1 MGNTSPEDVLGVAQG
16 LANTEEVT
24 LQVDDGNP
32 ASAAGASQSTSTSV
46 SDGAGDGDQ
55 GGSPGEIVEVDVNAI
70 EAALEDDDENLT
82 DEEAVAL
89 DELRNFLLE
98 EARNEIAGEVV
109 PKLQSTYDRQIAN
122 LQRQFQA
129 AQTASQAREQELL
142 DAVREAKL
150 NGLTETEKEQLRT
163 QWNFEDRERTLNDR
177 ETELTGYHVE
187 LLREAYAKDYA
198 EFGLTAEDLV
208 EFDTPEAM
216 DEFVKEVQLEFY
228 KQLAELR
235 AQGVVPTAE
244 DDPQPQVK
252 KPAPK
257 APAGVSAPSE
267 AGAGGAVP
275 ASKQA
280 ITATGAEALR
290 DALRDPDGWENVR
303 VR

>member
-1 MGNTSPEDVLGVAQG
+1 MTNINPEDVIGVAQG
-16 LANTEEVT
+16 LAETDEVT
-24 LQVDDGNP
+24 LQVGDGDQS
-32 ASAAGASQSTSTSV
+32 SAAGASQSASTTAST
-46 SDGAGDGDQ
+46 GAEDGDQ
-55 GGSPGEIVEVDVNAI
+55 GGSPDDLEQVDLADV
-70 EAALEDDDENLT
+70 EAALDDEDLT
-82 DEEAVAL
+82 EDEAVAL

-122 LQRQFQA
+122 LQRQFQ
-129 AQTASQAREQELL
+129 QASASAQAREKELL
-142 DAVREAKL
+142 DAVRDAKL
-150 NGLTETEKEQLRT
+150 NGLTEAEKAQLKT
-163 QWNFEDRERTLNDR
+163 QWDFEDKMRALDDR
-177 ETELTGYHVE
+177 EQMLTGYHVE
-187 LLREAYAKDYA
+187 LLRDAYAQEYA
-198 EFGLTAEDLV
+198 EFGLTAEDLA

-235 AQGVVPTAE
+235 AQGATQV
-244 DDPQPQVK
+244 DDEAPQPQPR

-257 APAGVSAPSE
+257 APAGVSPPSD
-267 AGAGGAVP
+267 AGTGGAVP
-275 ASKQA
+275 SGKQP

>member
-16 LANTEEVT
+16 LANVEEVT

-32 ASAAGASQSTSTSV
+32 AGAAGASQSTSTPASE
-46 SDGAGDGDQ
+46 GADDGDQ
-55 GGSPGEIVEVDVNAI
+55 GGSPGDAGEVDIKDV
-70 EAALEDDDENLT
+70 EAALDDDEDLT
-82 DEEAVAL
+82 EEEAVAL
-89 DELRNFLLE
+89 DELRNFLRE

-109 PKLQSTYDRQIAN
+109 PKLQSTYDRQIAS

-150 NGLTETEKEQLRT
+150 NGLTEAEKDQLRT
-163 QWNFEDRERTLNDR
+163 QWNFEDRERSLNDR
-177 ETELTGYHVE
+177 EQELTGYHVE
-187 LLREAYAKDYA
+187 LLREAYAKEYA

-208 EFDTPEAM
+208 DFDTPETM

-235 AQGVVPTAE
+235 AQGVVTTDG
-244 DDPQPQVK
+244 DDPQPQPK

-267 AGAGGAVP
+267 AGAGSAVP
-275 ASKQA
+275 AGKQP

-290 DALRDPDGWENVR
+290 DALRDPEGWENVR

>member
-1 MGNTSPEDVLGVAQG
+1 MTNINPEDVIGVAQG
-16 LANTEEVT
+16 LAETDEVT
-24 LQVDDGNP
+24 LQVGDGDQS
-32 ASAAGASQSTSTSV
+32 SAAGASQSASTTAST
-46 SDGAGDGDQ
+46 GAEDGDQ
-55 GGSPGEIVEVDVNAI
+55 GGSPDDLEQVDLADV
-70 EAALEDDDENLT
+70 EAALDDEDLT
-82 DEEAVAL
+82 EDEAVAL

-122 LQRQFQA
+122 LQRQFQ
-129 AQTASQAREQELL
+129 QASASAQAREKELL
-142 DAVREAKL
+142 DAVRDAKL
-150 NGLTETEKEQLRT
+150 NGLTEAEKAQLKT
-163 QWNFEDRERTLNDR
+163 QWDFEDKMRALDDR
-177 ETELTGYHVE
+177 EQMLTGYHVE
-187 LLREAYAKDYA
+187 LLRDAYAQEYA
-198 EFGLTAEDLV
+198 EFGLTAEDLA

-235 AQGVVPTAE
+235 AQGATQV
-244 DDPQPQVK
+244 DDEAPQPQPR

-257 APAGVSAPSE
+257 APAGVSAPSD
-267 AGAGGAVP
+267 AGTGGAVP
-275 ASKQA
+275 SGKQP